1 MQCTSFADILY
12 VAAVS
17 GEETRILEA
26 AYRSCVLTSI
36 RHVVSPEPL
45 LATSIHH

>member
-1 MQCTSFADILY
+1 
-12 VAAVS
+12 VS